1 MKRFISAALV
11 ALLLLPLVFVFS
23 SCESEG
29 GVTTLYVYNWGE
41 YISDG
46 SDDSLDSNE
55 AFEEW
60 YYEEYGERVKVNYST
75 YSSNEDL
82 YAKISSGT
90 VNYDVIV
97 PSDYM
102 IERMI
107 KEDML
112 SPLNY
117 DNIPNIENL
126 SEEFFDKD
134 NEAPFSY
141 YDPKNIYSVPYF
153 YGVVGIIYNTKMVDE
168 NCENIGSWNLMWDE
182 DYKGDILQFNNSRD
196 AFGTAMYKL
205 GLDVNSEN

>member
-117 DNIPNIENL
+117 ENIPNIENL
-126 SEEFFDKD
+126 SEEFFDTD

-141 YDPKNIYSVPYF
+141 YDPKNVYSVPYF
-153 YGVVGIIYNTKMVDE
+153 YGVVFNSDNFNVVSVFYVVVCFDQPLKVCHRVFIRFII
-168 NCENIGSWNLMWDE
+168 
-182 DYKGDILQFNNSRD
+182 NNHQSFLLHIAAPFATVR
-196 AFGTAMYKL
+196 
-205 GLDVNSEN
+205 